1 MNTNENYSFSAYVIN
16 SYALGPVS
24 TAATCDIQSGKI
36 AVNDMV
42 KFLSADGTVILDNI
56 PLRAII
62 CTTGRPKELTKEIA
76 PHADLVFPKVQPGIS
91 ITGCLIVKE

>member
-1 MNTNENYSFSAYVIN
+1 MVRIK
-16 SYALGPVS
+16 LGPVS

-56 PLRAII
+56 PLPFIPDKDDIFA
-62 CTTGRPKELTKEIA
+62 
-76 PHADLVFPKVQPGIS
+76 VFDTYTINDSSNYRSKINFNYFYNP
-91 ITGCLIVKE
+91 L

>member
-1 MNTNENYSFSAYVIN
+1 MVRIK
-16 SYALGPVS
+16 LGPVS

-76 PHADLVFPKVQPGIS
+76 PPCRPCFPQGA
-91 ITGCLIVKE
+91 TGYLYNRLSDCKRVKYR